1 MHEGCSCLRLLY
13 VLCPVRCCACF
24 YSKIGEMNLASQ
36 AGPSI
41 FPCAEIL
48 QPLGPRMGQVSL
60 QKVERTLPSLDHAP
74 VICSLEGCT
83 SSNLWEDSQYLSEG
97 FRERE
102 RANLVFSSR
111 IGVWFS
117 INTSQRLT
125 FPWVVVLH
133 SHFWSLRDSLTLRVS
148 IKGLLCV
155 RPICNYFRYSS
166 FLLASHTATGSQVGL
181 MCVSLS
187 LHPKS

>member
-1 MHEGCSCLRLLY
+1 MDLCQPGEAEGIHEGCSCLRLLY
-13 VLCPVRCCACF
+13 VLCPVGCCACF
-24 YSKIGEMNLASQ
+24 YSKTGEMNLASQ

-41 FPCAEIL
+41 FPCAELL
-48 QPLGPRMGQVSL
+48 QPLGPSMGQVSL
-60 QKVERTLPSLDHAP
+60 QKVERTLPSLDRAP

-83 SSNLWEDSQYLSEG
+83 SAILCEDSQYLSEG

-117 INTSQRLT
+117 INASQRLT

-133 SHFWSLRDSLTLRVS
+133 SHFWSLRDSHYEYLSRAYYVS
-148 IKGLLCV
+148 GLSAIISDI
-155 RPICNYFRYSS
+155 PPS
-166 FLLASHTATGSQVGL
+166 F
-181 MCVSLS
+181 
-187 LHPKS
+187 